1 MPTTV
6 YGRESN
12 VSVRPTAFGS
22 DWSRFTQNCRVITTT
37 GARSSSPWRNVRP
50 DDRRHAQDVEVVV
63 RDDRGADA
71 LRLIA
76 DARHRDRQSALSAA
90 SATEALLRAPQVLEL
105 RHRCGQPLL
114 TAIGRLAPEPD
125 QRVGVRVGQRAHE
138 QAVDQREDRRVRTNA
153 ERQREHG
160 HRREAGILEQHPAGV
175 ARVLSEGVHD
185 ADRLRLGLHPTTTP
199 RSGERGPQRDPVA
212 IREHHDGAPEKSRA
226 GSPLG
231 AQIFQ

>member
-6 YGRESN
+6 YGRESS
-12 VSVRPTAFGS
+12 VRVRPTAFGS
-22 DWSRFTQNCRVITTT
+22 EQEPVHPELPRDHDDGHAILFALEKRAAC
-37 GARSSSPWRNVRP
+37 
-50 DDRRHAQDVEVVV
+50 DRRHAQDVEIVV
-63 RDDRGADA
+63 RDDRGADT

-76 DARHRDRQSALSAA
+76 EARHRHHQSAVGG
-90 SATEALLRAPQVLEL
+90 ERDRALLGAPQVLEL

-138 QAVDQREDRRVRTNA
+138 QVVDQREDGRVRADA
-153 ERQREHG
+153 ERQREHR

-175 ARVLSEGVHD
+175 ARVLSEGVHH
-185 ADRLRLGLHPTTTP
+185 ANGLRLGLHLPTTP

-212 IREHHDGAPEKSRA
+212 FREHHDGAPEKSRA

-231 AQIFQ
+231 AQIFE